1 MRRVGKKKL
10 DLVGA
15 AGMRKLPS
23 GSSPGRL
30 RRGPIHVP
38 AWSRL
43 GGACRAAWGAFG
55 VWVTEPGALGGQAIR
70 PAAVYALDVVVLCG
84 VWSGPADR
92 LGRGGWA
99 LPQACQMS
107 VVSVSQQVE
116 SQMCR
121 SAAAVEARP
130 ARAAMRTTSAVPG
143 PESLVE
149 AAKWA

>member
-1 MRRVGKKKL
+1 MRRMGKKKL

-43 GGACRAAWGAFG
+43 GGACLEARGAVG
-55 VWVTEPGALGGQAIR
+55 VWVTEPGALGGRAIL
-70 PAAVYALDVVVLCG
+70 PAAVYVLDVGRCG
-84 VWSGPADR
+84 AGWAAER
-92 LGRGGWA
+92 GRGGWA
-99 LPQACQMS
+99 LPQACHMS
-107 VVSVSQQVE
+107 VVRVSQRVE
-116 SQMCR
+116 SQLCR
-121 SAAAVEARP
+121 SADAVDARP
-130 ARAAMRTTSAVPG
+130 ARAAVRSTSAVPR

-149 AAKWA
+149 AARWA